1 MVGIIWNYIDTSVHF
16 GQLIARLK
24 LAGGPS
30 ERESEFIIC
39 IFFVRKRHKSL
50 S

>member
-1 MVGIIWNYIDTSVHF
+1 MSVHF

-39 IFFVRKRHKSL
+39 IFLHENGINHYHNHR
-50 S
+50 